1 MNKFTTISTKDY
13 TPLSYKEEYFHNKYE
28 LIQSFISEKIGEDFS
43 DILAGGEVGKVTATL
58 TWLTKDDLEIMA
70 KQPNAKELSPAK
82 QSDLSTLGE
91 YDVDVNY
98 EVVPTKNAVE
108 NIFSQNSGIGKYQLG
123 VRLFKRRTTGSTP
136 IHFTLQLK
144 VEGQGFKK
152 QQGKLNK
159 TGNYLVFDFQY
170 KS

>member
-1 MNKFTTISTKDY
+1 MNKFTTHSTNDY
-13 TPLSYKEEYFHNKYE
+13 TPLSYKDER
-28 LIQSFISEKIGEDFS
+28 IQSFISEKIGEDFS
-43 DILAGGEVGKVTATL
+43 DILGGGEVGKVTATL
-58 TWLTKDDLEIMA
+58 YWDTTDDLDIIA
-70 KQPNAKELSPAK
+70 RQPNTKELSPAK
-82 QSDLSTLGE
+82 PSDLSTLGE

-98 EVVPTKNAVE
+98 EVVPTNNAVE

-136 IHFTLQLK
+136 IHFTLQWK

-170 KS
+170 KP